1 MANDLTGNPLSV
13 DTAATIISRPVFVHR
28 MVWES
33 PTTAAHTLDVTDNAG
48 HKLFAKTAIA
58 GGTGIAYEREIGAS
72 VSGIKV
78 VTIQSG
84 TLYIYIQ

>member
-13 DTAATIISRPVFVHR
+13 DTAATIKTRPVFVHR

-33 PTTAAHTLDVTDNAG
+33 PTTSGHTLDVTDLAG
-48 HKLFAKTAIA
+48 HKLYSTTAIA
-58 GGTGIAYEREIGAS
+58 GGTGIVYEREIGTS
-72 VSGIKV
+72 VSGIIV
-78 VTIQSG
+78 ATIQSG